1 VDSAVTGARTDSSAS
16 TAYAHATCVIPTV
29 RMTDCADPT
38 MAHRHQ
44 IASVPLRKEVMAS
57 ASTRIGT
64 RATMP
69 GYDDVE
75 AQVVQLE
82 VAQLGMRVSRI
93 TATVESL
100 VLRWGSV

>member
-1 VDSAVTGARTDSSAS
+1 VDSAATGARTDSSAS
-16 TAYAHATCVIPTV
+16 TVYAHATCVIPTV

-44 IASVPLRKEVMAS
+44 TASAPLRKEVMAS
-57 ASTRIGT
+57 VSTRTGT

-75 AQVVQLE
+75 AQLVQL
-82 VAQLGMRVSRI
+82 AGARLGMRVSRI
-93 TATVESL
+93 TATVGWL
-100 VLRWGSV
+100 VLRWESV